1 MGGGVGTYTFS
12 SFFPAGSGLS
22 RTLVS
27 TVLAHAP
34 RHFESVNTIIIV
46 SFNSRFSGSL
56 GEGANNTHLFCFR
69 VLRHISCAQAESAL
83 SAALGW
89 HCAAHFLC
97 LRRRV
102 LPALLS
108 ARRVLLQRRASH
120 SRALFSGVPFFS
132 FLVDRELVLVLR
144 ARRFVVRSCSCVADG
159 RRSRPRLRRRG
170 PGRTTA
176 RWHTSSGGAY
186 ARRAAAH
193 DGTASLPLQRGRDC

>member
-1 MGGGVGTYTFS
+1 MQI
-12 SFFPAGSGLS
+12 
-22 RTLVS
+22 TLI
-27 TVLAHAP
+27 
-34 RHFESVNTIIIV
+34 F
-46 SFNSRFSGSL
+46 
-56 GEGANNTHLFCFR
+56 FCFR

-193 DGTASLPLQRGRDC
+193 DGRPVSLFNVAATAELINCLVAKIEELQAENATLQEALRRVSKT